1 MAETNV
7 MGTYKFPPNVF
18 DKILDKFSQA
28 VQDGKYHKLDYV
40 FWRKLKTTKNSVR
53 IVVKSDLNGKIF
65 FDIFPD
71 TYIMN
76 SFFADGIDGSFGEY
90 LVDNVCNIFTN
101 DYAIECSE
109 KFLEYKLRNAK
120 KTIKKNNDVAKN
132 NNVVKFSDESDYI
145 KAYDE
150 ATGWDTE
157 FSCASLS
164 DKDLQKILGESCVVI
179 SDEEAQKILEE
190 LHNTPIAAVS
200 DSDCITGKVASIDSN
215 TIFVGGNIATAT
227 TTLGG
232 RIDAIEDK
240 CAMIDNDYIDDRINK
255 VLNEQN
261 TFNNNVDNKKGNK
274 KMKAFN
280 FDFGPCTTDN
290 IRMSMYGLAVKNANG
305 TWVSYNPESKEIID
319 VDIFNF
325 DGGKFLYKM
334 PVAIKDVKVGDIVIH
349 NRKAMFVIEVAETG
363 MTAIDPQAGEEK
375 KILLTKSPFGFNF
388 ATKVV
393 SLFNMTSD
401 APTPDAPFGNM
412 LPFLMMSENSGEFD
426 MNTMLMLSMMGGQS
440 GMDFSKNPMMMYF
453 LMKDSKNAD
462 DLLPL
467 MFMGNL
473 CK

>member
-1 MAETNV
+1 MAESNV
-7 MGTYKFPPNVF
+7 MGIYEFPSNIF
-18 DKILDKFSQA
+18 DKILDNFSQA
-28 VQDGKYHKLDYV
+28 VKNNKYYKLDYV
-40 FWRKLKTTKNSVR
+40 FWRKLKTNSVKR
-53 IVVKSDLNGKIF
+53 IDIKSDLNGKIF

-71 TYIMN
+71 AYIMN

-90 LVDNVCNIFTN
+90 LADDVCNIFTN

-109 KFLEYKLRNAK
+109 KFLEYKMRRAK
-120 KTIKKNNDVAKN
+120 KTVEKN
-132 NNVVKFSDESDYI
+132 NNISKTRDELDCT
-145 KAYDE
+145 KAYDK
-150 ATGWDTE
+150 AGWDTE
-157 FSCASLS
+157 FSSAWTIP
-164 DKDLQKILGESCVVI
+164 DEDLP
-179 SDEEAQKILEE
+179 KILEK
-190 LHNTPIAAVS
+190 LNTTPITVATP
-200 DSDCITGKVASIDSN
+200 DEDCITGKVASVDSN
-215 TIFVGGNIATAT
+215 TIFASTLTPITAT
-227 TTLGG
+227 LGSQ
-232 RIDAIEDK
+232 IDTIKDK
-240 CAMIDNDYIDDRINK
+240 CSMIDTDYINDRINK

-261 TFNNNVDNKKGNK
+261 TFNNVDDKKGNN

-280 FDFGPCTTDN
+280 FDFGPCTNDN
-290 IRMSMYGLAVKNANG
+290 IRMSMYGLAVKNAAG

-349 NRKAMFVIEVAETG
+349 NRKAMFVTEITEAG

-412 LPFLMMSENSGEFD
+412 LPFLMMSENNGEFD
-426 MNTMLMLSMMGGQS
+426 MNTMLMLSMMGGQGS
-440 GMDFSKNPMMMYF
+440 MDFAKNPMMMYF
-453 LMKDSKNAD
+453 LMKDTKNMD
-462 DLLPL
+462 ELLPL

>member
-1 MAETNV
+1 MAESNV

-18 DKILDKFSQA
+18 DKVLDKFSQA

-109 KFLEYKLRNAK
+109 KFLEYKMRKAK
-120 KTIKKNNDVAKN
+120 KTVEKNNDISKTRDD
-132 NNVVKFSDESDYI
+132 FDYI
-145 KAYDE
+145 KVYDK
-150 ATGWDTE
+150 GIWSTE
-157 FSCASLS
+157 FSCANT
-164 DKDLQKILGESCVVI
+164 I
-179 SDEEAQKILEE
+179 SDEEAQKILGE
-190 LHNTPIAAVS
+190 LNTTPITVVPN
-200 DSDCITGKVASIDSN
+200 SDCMTGKVASINSNAIFATTLVDS
-215 TIFVGGNIATAT
+215 AT

-240 CAMIDNDYIDDRINK
+240 CAMIDNDYIDGRINK

-349 NRKAMFVIEVAETG
+349 NRKAMFVTEVAETG

>member
-7 MGTYKFPPNVF
+7 MGIFEFPPNIF
-18 DKILDKFSQA
+18 DKILDRFSQA
-28 VQDGKYHKLDYV
+28 VQDNKYQKLDYV
-40 FWRKLKTTKNSVR
+40 FWRKLKTSKNSVR
-53 IVVKSDLNGKIF
+53 IVVKSDFNGKIF
-65 FDIFPD
+65 FDVFPD

-76 SFFADGIDGSFGEY
+76 SFFANADDGSFGEY
-90 LVDNVCNIFTN
+90 LIDNVCNIFTN
-101 DYAIECSE
+101 DYAVECSE
-109 KFLEYKLRNAK
+109 KFLEYKMRRAKK
-120 KTIKKNNDVAKN
+120 KTIEKNNDISKTRDKLYCAK
-132 NNVVKFSDESDYI
+132 VYD
-145 KAYDE
+145 KA
-150 ATGWDTE
+150 AGWNTE
-157 FSCASLS
+157 FSTAWT
-164 DKDLQKILGESCVVI
+164 I
-179 SDEEAQKILEE
+179 SDEEAQKILGE
-190 LHNTPIAAVS
+190 LNTTPIMVVPN
-200 DSDCITGKVASIDSN
+200 SDCMTGKVASIDSN
-215 TIFVGGNIATAT
+215 TIFATSAPGT
-227 TTLGG
+227 ITLGSQ
-232 RIDAIEDK
+232 IDAIKDK
-240 CAMIDNDYIDDRINK
+240 CAMLDNDYIDDRINK

-261 TFNNNVDNKKGNK
+261 TFNNNVDDKKGNK

-363 MTAIDPQAGEEK
+363 MTAIDPQVGEEK

>member
-7 MGTYKFPPNVF
+7 MGIFEFPPNIF

-28 VQDGKYHKLDYV
+28 VQDNKYQKLDYV
-40 FWRKLKTTKNSVR
+40 FWRKLKTSKNMVR
-53 IVVKSDLNGKIF
+53 IVVKSDLNGKLF
-65 FDIFPD
+65 FDIYPD
-71 TYIMN
+71 VYTINY
-76 SFFADGIDGSFGEY
+76 SFFVNGIDGSFGKY
-90 LVDNVCNIFTN
+90 LIDNICNIFT
-101 DYAIECSE
+101 DKYAIKCSE
-109 KFLEYKLRNAK
+109 KFFEYKMRRAK
-120 KTIKKNNDVAKN
+120 KTVEKNNDISKTC
-132 NNVVKFSDESDYI
+132 DDLDYT
-145 KAYDE
+145 KVCA
-150 ATGWDTE
+150 GWNTE
-157 FSCASLS
+157 FSTAWT
-164 DKDLQKILGESCVVI
+164 I
-179 SDEEAQKILEE
+179 SDEEAKKILGE
-190 LHNTPIAAVS
+190 LNATPITVVPN
-200 DSDCITGKVASIDSN
+200 SDCMTGKVASIDSN
-215 TIFVGGNIATAT
+215 AIFAT
-227 TTLGG
+227 TLADPDTITLGSQ
-232 RIDAIEDK
+232 IDAIKDK

-261 TFNNNVDNKKGNK
+261 TFNNNVDDKKGNK

-334 PVAIKDVKVGDIVIH
+334 PVAIKDIAPGMVIVH
-349 NRKAMFVIEVAETG
+349 NRKAMFVIEVGDSGITVV
-363 MTAIDPQAGEEK
+363 DPQAGEEK
-375 KILLTKSPFGFNF
+375 KILPTKNCFNF
-388 ATKVV
+388 NFYTRVV
-393 SLFNMTSD
+393 SLFDFFMKSPEN
-401 APTPDAPFGNM
+401 APSAENPFGNM
-412 LPFLMMSENSGEFD
+412 LPVFMMSENSGEFD
-426 MNTMLMLSMMGGQS
+426 MNTMLMLSMMGGQG

>member
-18 DKILDKFSQA
+18 DKVLDKFSQA

-40 FWRKLKTTKNSVR
+40 FWRKLKITKNSVR

-65 FDIFPD
+65 FEVFPD

-109 KFLEYKLRNAK
+109 KFLEYKMRRAK
-120 KTIKKNNDVAKN
+120 KTVEKNNDISKTR
-132 NNVVKFSDESDYI
+132 DDLDYI
-145 KAYDE
+145 KVYDK
-150 ATGWDTE
+150 GIWSTE
-157 FSCASLS
+157 FSCANT
-164 DKDLQKILGESCVVI
+164 I
-179 SDEEAQKILEE
+179 SDEEAKKILGE
-190 LHNTPIAAVS
+190 LNTTPIMVVP
-200 DSDCITGKVASIDSN
+200 DSDCMTGKVASINSN
-215 TIFVGGNIATAT
+215 AIFATSIAPDTI
-227 TTLGG
+227 TLGG
-232 RIDAIEDK
+232 SQIDAIKDK
-240 CAMIDNDYIDDRINK
+240 CAIIDSDYIDDRINK

-261 TFNNNVDNKKGNK
+261 TFNNNVDDKKGNK

-325 DGGKFLYKM
+325 DGGKFLYKI
-334 PVAIKDVKVGDIVIH
+334 PIAIKDIAPGMVIVH
-349 NRKAMFVIEVAETG
+349 NRKAMFVIEVG
-363 MTAIDPQAGEEK
+363 DSGIMVVDPQAGEEK
-375 KILLTKSPFGFNF
+375 KILPTKNCFNF
-388 ATKVV
+388 NFYTRVV
-393 SLFNMTSD
+393 SLFDSFMKSPEN
-401 APTPDAPFGNM
+401 APSAENPFGNM

-426 MNTMLMLSMMGGQS
+426 MNTMLMLSMMGGQG

>member
-1 MAETNV
+1 MAESNV

-18 DKILDKFSQA
+18 DKILDNFSQA
-28 VQDGKYHKLDYV
+28 VQDNKYHKLDYV
-40 FWRKLKTTKNSVR
+40 FWRKLKTSKNSVR

-65 FDIFPD
+65 FEVFPD

-76 SFFADGIDGSFGEY
+76 SFFAGGIDGSFGEY
-90 LVDNVCNIFTN
+90 LADNVCNIFTN

-109 KFLEYKLRNAK
+109 KFLEYKMRRAK
-120 KTIKKNNDVAKN
+120 KTVEKNNDISKTRDDA
-132 NNVVKFSDESDYI
+132 FSKLVD
-145 KAYDE
+145 
-150 ATGWDTE
+150 WNTE
-157 FSCASLS
+157 FSTAWT
-164 DKDLQKILGESCVVI
+164 I
-179 SDEEAQKILEE
+179 SDEDAQKILEE
-190 LHNTPIAAVS
+190 LNTTPITVVS
-200 DSDCITGKVASIDSN
+200 NDDCATGKVASINSN
-215 TIFVGGNIATAT
+215 EVFTCTIAPAT
-227 TTLGG
+227 TTLGSQ
-232 RIDAIEDK
+232 IEAIKDK

-261 TFNNNVDNKKGNK
+261 TFNNVDDKKGNN

-280 FDFGPCTTDN
+280 FDFGPCTNDN

-334 PVAIKDVKVGDIVIH
+334 PVAVKDVKVGDIVIH
-349 NRKAMFVIEVAETG
+349 NRKAMFVIDVSDAG

-412 LPFLMMSENSGEFD
+412 LPFLMLSENSGEFD

>member
-1 MAETNV
+1 MAESNV

-18 DKILDKFSQA
+18 DKVLDKFSQA
-28 VQDGKYHKLDYV
+28 IQDGKYHKLDYV

-109 KFLEYKLRNAK
+109 KFLEYKMRKAK
-120 KTIKKNNDVAKN
+120 KTVEKNNDISKTR
-132 NNVVKFSDESDYI
+132 DDLDYI
-145 KAYDE
+145 KVYDK
-150 ATGWDTE
+150 GIWSTE
-157 FSCASLS
+157 FSCANT
-164 DKDLQKILGESCVVI
+164 I
-179 SDEEAQKILEE
+179 SDEEAQKILGK
-190 LHNTPIAAVS
+190 LNTTPIVAVP
-200 DSDCITGKVASIDSN
+200 DSDCGFETGKVASINSN
-215 TIFVGGNIATAT
+215 AIFAT
-227 TTLGG
+227 TLADPATITLGSQ
-232 RIDAIEDK
+232 IDAIKDK
-240 CAMIDNDYIDDRINK
+240 CAMLDNDYIDDRINK

-261 TFNNNVDNKKGNK
+261 TSNNNVDDKKGNK

-349 NRKAMFVIEVAETG
+349 NRKAMFVIDVSETG

-426 MNTMLMLSMMGGQS
+426 MNTMLMLSMMGGQG

>member
-1 MAETNV
+1 MAESNV
-7 MGTYKFPPNVF
+7 MGTYQFPPNVF
-18 DKILDKFSQA
+18 NKILDNFSQA
-28 VQDGKYHKLDYV
+28 VQDNKYHKLDYV
-40 FWRKLKTTKNSVR
+40 FWRKLKTSKNSIR

-76 SFFADGIDGSFGEY
+76 SFFADAGDGSFGEY

-109 KFLEYKLRNAK
+109 KFLEYKMRRAK
-120 KTIKKNNDVAKN
+120 KTVEKN
-132 NNVVKFSDESDYI
+132 NNISNTHDELDCT
-145 KAYDE
+145 KAYDK
-150 ATGWDTE
+150 ATGWNTE
-157 FSCASLS
+157 FSTAWT
-164 DKDLQKILGESCVVI
+164 I
-179 SDEEAQKILEE
+179 SDEEAQKILGE
-190 LHNTPIAAVS
+190 LNTTPIVAVP
-200 DSDCITGKVASIDSN
+200 DSDCSLETGKVASINSN
-215 TIFVGGNIATAT
+215 TIFAT
-227 TTLGG
+227 TLTDPTTITLGNQ
-232 RIDAIEDK
+232 IDAIKDK
-240 CAMIDNDYIDDRINK
+240 CAMIDDDYINDRINK

-261 TFNNNVDNKKGNK
+261 TFNNNVDDKKGNN

-305 TWVSYNPESKEIID
+305 AWVSYNPESKEIID
-319 VDIFNF
+319 VDILNF

-349 NRKAMFVIEVAETG
+349 NRKAMFVIDVSETG

-426 MNTMLMLSMMGGQS
+426 MNTMLMLSMMGGQG
-440 GMDFSKNPMMMYF
+440 GMDFAKNPMMMYF
-453 LMKDSKNAD
+453 LMKDTKNMD
-462 DLLPL
+462 ELLPL

>member
-7 MGTYKFPPNVF
+7 MGIFEFPPNIF
-18 DKILDKFSQA
+18 DKILDRFSQA
-28 VQDGKYHKLDYV
+28 VQDNKYQKLDYV
-40 FWRKLKTTKNSVR
+40 FWRKLKTFKNMVR
-53 IVVKSDLNGKIF
+53 IVIKSDLNGKLF
-65 FDIFPD
+65 FDIYPD
-71 TYIMN
+71 VYTINY
-76 SFFADGIDGSFGEY
+76 SFFVDGIDGSFGKY
-90 LVDNVCNIFTN
+90 LLDNICNIFT
-101 DYAIECSE
+101 DKYAIKCSE
-109 KFLEYKLRNAK
+109 KLFEYKMRKAK
-120 KTIKKNNDVAKN
+120 KTTEKNNDISKTR
-132 NNVVKFSDESDYI
+132 DDLDYT
-145 KAYDE
+145 KVCA
-150 ATGWDTE
+150 GWNTE
-157 FSCASLS
+157 FSTAWT
-164 DKDLQKILGESCVVI
+164 I
-179 SDEEAQKILEE
+179 SDEEAQKILGE
-190 LHNTPIAAVS
+190 LNTTPIMVVP
-200 DSDCITGKVASIDSN
+200 DSDCMTGKVASINSN
-215 TIFVGGNIATAT
+215 AIFAT
-227 TTLGG
+227 TLATPDTITLGSQ
-232 RIDAIEDK
+232 INAIKDK
-240 CAMIDNDYIDDRINK
+240 CAMIDNDYIDDRVNK

-261 TFNNNVDNKKGNK
+261 TFNNNVDNKKGNN

-280 FDFGPCTTDN
+280 FDFGPCTNDN

-349 NRKAMFVIEVAETG
+349 ARKAMFVIDVSETG

-375 KILLTKSPFGFNF
+375 KILLTRSPFGFNY

-412 LPFLMMSENSGEFD
+412 LPFLMLSENSGEFD
-426 MNTMLMLSMMGGQS
+426 MNTMLMLSMMSGQS

-467 MFMGNL
+467 MFMSNL

>member
-7 MGTYKFPPNVF
+7 MGIFEFPPNIF
-18 DKILDKFSQA
+18 DKILDRFSQA
-28 VQDGKYHKLDYV
+28 VQDNKYQKLDYV
-40 FWRKLKTTKNSVR
+40 FWRKLKTSKNKVR
-53 IVVKSDLNGKIF
+53 IVVKSDLNGKLF
-65 FDIFPD
+65 FDIYPD
-71 TYIMN
+71 VYTINY
-76 SFFADGIDGSFGEY
+76 SFFVDGIDGSFGKY
-90 LVDNVCNIFTN
+90 LIDNVCNIFTN
-101 DYAIECSE
+101 DYAIKCSE
-109 KFLEYKLRNAK
+109 KFFEYKMRRAK
-120 KTIKKNNDVAKN
+120 KTTEKNNDISKTC
-132 NNVVKFSDESDYI
+132 DELDYT
-145 KAYDE
+145 KVYDK
-150 ATGWDTE
+150 TKWMTE
-157 FSCASLS
+157 FSCANS
-164 DKDLQKILGESCVVI
+164 I
-179 SDEEAQKILEE
+179 SDEEAQKILGE
-190 LHNTPIAAVS
+190 LRTTPIAVVP
-200 DSDCITGKVASIDSN
+200 DSHCILEAGKVASTDSN
-215 TIFVGGNIATAT
+215 AIFAT
-227 TTLGG
+227 TLASAPDTITLGSQ
-232 RIDAIEDK
+232 IDAIKDK

-334 PVAIKDVKVGDIVIH
+334 PVAIKDIAPGMVIVH
-349 NRKAMFVIEVAETG
+349 NRKAMFVIEVGDSGITVV
-363 MTAIDPQAGEEK
+363 DPQAGEEK
-375 KILLTKSPFGFNF
+375 KILPTKNCFNF
-388 ATKVV
+388 NFYTRVV
-393 SLFNMTSD
+393 SLFDSFMKSPEN

>member
-1 MAETNV
+1 MAETNMLEV
-7 MGTYKFPPNVF
+7 YQFSPNAF
-18 DKILDKFSQA
+18 DKILEDFSEAVADGNYAKLSYSNWRRLKTSKWSIKIIIRIDLVGKFYFTIYPNAYGSDYFICGA
-28 VQDGKYHKLDYV
+28 DDDSFGKYLIDNIDY
-40 FWRKLKTTKNSVR
+40 
-53 IVVKSDLNGKIF
+53 
-65 FDIFPD
+65 
-71 TYIMN
+71 
-76 SFFADGIDGSFGEY
+76 
-90 LVDNVCNIFTN
+90 IFT
-101 DYAIECSE
+101 D
-109 KFLEYKLRNAK
+109 EYKVFHSKEFSEYKQEMLK
-120 KTIKKNNDVAKN
+120 KYNNIKTEVKNNSYSAKVYDKTAGWN
-132 NNVVKFSDESDYI
+132 AEFSSAWTISDED
-145 KAYDE
+145 A
-150 ATGWDTE
+150 
-157 FSCASLS
+157 
-164 DKDLQKILGESCVVI
+164 QKILGKLN
-179 SDEEAQKILEE
+179 A
-190 LHNTPIAAVS
+190 TPITVAS
-200 DSDCITGKVASIDSN
+200 DGDCLTGKVASIDSN
-215 TIFVGGNIATAT
+215 AIFAGGNIAT

-334 PVAIKDVKVGDIVIH
+334 PVAIKDIAPGMVIVH
-349 NRKAMFVIEVAETG
+349 NRKAMFVIEVG
-363 MTAIDPQAGEEK
+363 DSGIMVVDPQAGEEK
-375 KILLTKSPFGFNF
+375 KILPTKNCFNF
-388 ATKVV
+388 NFYTRVV
-393 SLFNMTSD
+393 SLFDSFMKSPEN
-401 APTPDAPFGNM
+401 APSVENPFGNM
-412 LPFLMMSENSGEFD
+412 LPLFMLSENSGEFD
-426 MNTMLMLSMMGGQS
+426 MNTMLMLSMMSGQS

>member
-1 MAETNV
+1 MAESNV

-18 DKILDKFSQA
+18 DKVLDKFSQA

-53 IVVKSDLNGKIF
+53 IVIKSDLNGKIF

-76 SFFADGIDGSFGEY
+76 SFFANGIDGSFGEY

-109 KFLEYKLRNAK
+109 KFLEYKMRRAK
-120 KTIKKNNDVAKN
+120 KTVEKNNDISKTR
-132 NNVVKFSDESDYI
+132 DDLDYI
-145 KAYDE
+145 KVYDK
-150 ATGWDTE
+150 GMWSTE
-157 FSCASLS
+157 FSCANT
-164 DKDLQKILGESCVVI
+164 I
-179 SDEEAQKILEE
+179 SDEEAQKILGE
-190 LHNTPIAAVS
+190 LNATPITVVS
-200 DSDCITGKVASIDSN
+200 DDDCLTGKVASINSSGVFSN
-215 TIFVGGNIATAT
+215 IIAPAT
-227 TTLGG
+227 TTLGS

-261 TFNNNVDNKKGNK
+261 TFNNNVDDKKGNK

-363 MTAIDPQAGEEK
+363 MTTIDPQAGEEK

-426 MNTMLMLSMMGGQS
+426 MNTMLMLSMMGGQG

>member
-1 MAETNV
+1 MAESNV

-18 DKILDKFSQA
+18 DKVLDKFSQA

-109 KFLEYKLRNAK
+109 KFLEYKMRRAK
-120 KTIKKNNDVAKN
+120 KTVEKNNDISKTR
-132 NNVVKFSDESDYI
+132 DDLDYT
-145 KAYDE
+145 KVCA
-150 ATGWDTE
+150 GWNTE
-157 FSCASLS
+157 FSTAWT
-164 DKDLQKILGESCVVI
+164 I
-179 SDEEAQKILEE
+179 SDEEAQKILGE
-190 LHNTPIAAVS
+190 LNTTPVMVVP
-200 DSDCITGKVASIDSN
+200 DNDCITGKVASIDSN
-215 TIFVGGNIATAT
+215 AIFATSTPDTI
-227 TTLGG
+227 TLGSQ
-232 RIDAIEDK
+232 IDAIKDK
-240 CAMIDNDYIDDRINK
+240 CAMIDNDYIDGRINK

-334 PVAIKDVKVGDIVIH
+334 PVAIKDIAPGMVIVH
-349 NRKAMFVIEVAETG
+349 NRKAMFVIEVGDSGITVV
-363 MTAIDPQAGEEK
+363 DPQAGEEK
-375 KILLTKSPFGFNF
+375 KILPTKNCFNF
-388 ATKVV
+388 NFYTRVV
-393 SLFNMTSD
+393 SLFDSFMKSPEN
-401 APTPDAPFGNM
+401 APSVENPFGNM

>member
-1 MAETNV
+1 MAESNV

-18 DKILDKFSQA
+18 DKILDNFSQA
-28 VQDGKYHKLDYV
+28 VQDNKYHKLDYV
-40 FWRKLKTTKNSVR
+40 FWRKLKTSKNSVR

-65 FDIFPD
+65 FEVFPD

-76 SFFADGIDGSFGEY
+76 SFFAGGIDGSFGEY
-90 LVDNVCNIFTN
+90 LADNVCNIFTN

-109 KFLEYKLRNAK
+109 KFLEYKMRRAK
-120 KTIKKNNDVAKN
+120 KTVEKNNDISKTRDDA
-132 NNVVKFSDESDYI
+132 FSKLVD
-145 KAYDE
+145 
-150 ATGWDTE
+150 WNTE
-157 FSCASLS
+157 FSTAWT
-164 DKDLQKILGESCVVI
+164 I
-179 SDEEAQKILEE
+179 SDEDAQKILEE
-190 LHNTPIAAVS
+190 LNTTPITVVS
-200 DSDCITGKVASIDSN
+200 NDDCATGKVASINSN
-215 TIFVGGNIATAT
+215 GVFTCTIAPAT
-227 TTLGG
+227 TTLGSQ
-232 RIDAIEDK
+232 IEAIKDK

-261 TFNNNVDNKKGNK
+261 TFNNVDDKKGNN

-280 FDFGPCTTDN
+280 FDFGPCTNDN

-334 PVAIKDVKVGDIVIH
+334 PVAVKDVKVGDIVIH
-349 NRKAMFVIEVAETG
+349 NRKAMFVIDVSDAG

-412 LPFLMMSENSGEFD
+412 LPFLMLSENSGEFD

>member
-18 DKILDKFSQA
+18 DKILDNFSQA
-28 VQDGKYHKLDYV
+28 VQDNKYHKLDYV
-40 FWRKLKTTKNSVR
+40 FWRKLKTSKNSVR

-65 FDIFPD
+65 FDVFPD

-76 SFFADGIDGSFGEY
+76 SFFANADDGSFGEF
-90 LVDNVCNIFTN
+90 LADNVCNIFTN

-109 KFLEYKLRNAK
+109 KFLEYKMRRAK
-120 KTIKKNNDVAKN
+120 KTVEKNNDISKTR
-132 NNVVKFSDESDYI
+132 DDLDYT
-145 KAYDE
+145 KVCA
-150 ATGWDTE
+150 GWNTE
-157 FSCASLS
+157 FSSAWT
-164 DKDLQKILGESCVVI
+164 I
-179 SDEEAQKILEE
+179 SDEEAQKILGE
-190 LHNTPIAAVS
+190 LNATPITVVP

-215 TIFVGGNIATAT
+215 AIFATSTPSTI
-227 TTLGG
+227 TLGS

-261 TFNNNVDNKKGNK
+261 TFNNNVDDKKGNK

-334 PVAIKDVKVGDIVIH
+334 PVAIKDIAPGMVIVH
-349 NRKAMFVIEVAETG
+349 NRKAMFVIEVGDSGITVV
-363 MTAIDPQAGEEK
+363 DPQAGEEK
-375 KILLTKSPFGFNF
+375 KILPTKNCFNF
-388 ATKVV
+388 NFYTRVV
-393 SLFNMTSD
+393 SLFDSFMKSPEN
-401 APTPDAPFGNM
+401 APSAENPFGNM
-412 LPFLMMSENSGEFD
+412 LPIFMMSENSGEFD
-426 MNTMLMLSMMGGQS
+426 MNTMLMLSMMGGQG

>member
-7 MGTYKFPPNVF
+7 MGIFEFPPNIF
-18 DKILDKFSQA
+18 DKILDRFSQA
-28 VQDGKYHKLDYV
+28 VQDNKYQKFDYV
-40 FWRKLKTTKNSVR
+40 FWRKLKTSKNKVR
-53 IVVKSDLNGKIF
+53 IVVKSDLNGKLF
-65 FDIFPD
+65 FNIYPD
-71 TYIMN
+71 VYITN
-76 SFFADGIDGSFGEY
+76 YSFFVDGIDGSFGKY
-90 LVDNVCNIFTN
+90 LLDNICNIFTN
-101 DYAIECSE
+101 DYAIKCSE
-109 KFLEYKLRNAK
+109 KFFEYKMRRAK
-120 KTIKKNNDVAKN
+120 KTTEKNNDISKTW
-132 NNVVKFSDESDYI
+132 DGLDYT
-145 KAYDE
+145 KVYDK
-150 ATGWDTE
+150 GMWSTE
-157 FSCASLS
+157 FSCANT
-164 DKDLQKILGESCVVI
+164 I
-179 SDEEAQKILEE
+179 SDEEAKKILGE
-190 LHNTPIAAVS
+190 LNATPITVVPN
-200 DSDCITGKVASIDSN
+200 SDCLTGKVASINSN
-215 TIFVGGNIATAT
+215 AIFAT
-227 TTLGG
+227 TLADPATITLGSQ
-232 RIDAIEDK
+232 IDAIKDK
-240 CAMIDNDYIDDRINK
+240 CAMLDNDYIDDRINK

-261 TFNNNVDNKKGNK
+261 TFNNNVDDKKGNK

-426 MNTMLMLSMMGGQS
+426 MNTMLMLSMMGGQG

>member
-1 MAETNV
+1 MAESNV

-18 DKILDKFSQA
+18 DKILDNFSQA
-28 VQDGKYHKLDYV
+28 VQDNKYHKLDYV
-40 FWRKLKTTKNSVR
+40 FWRKLKTSKNSVR

-65 FDIFPD
+65 FEVFPD

-76 SFFADGIDGSFGEY
+76 SFFADGIDGSFGEF
-90 LVDNVCNIFTN
+90 LADNVCNIFTN

-109 KFLEYKLRNAK
+109 KFLEYKMKKAK
-120 KTIKKNNDVAKN
+120 KTVEKN
-132 NNVVKFSDESDYI
+132 NNISKTCDNLDYL
-145 KAYDE
+145 KVYE
-150 ATGWDTE
+150 GWNTE
-157 FSCASLS
+157 FSCESILS
-164 DKDLQKILGESCVVI
+164 DEDIQRITK
-179 SDEEAQKILEE
+179 E
-190 LHNTPIAAVS
+190 LNATPITAVS
-200 DSDCITGKVASIDSN
+200 NDDCLTGKVASINSN
-215 TIFVGGNIATAT
+215 GVFTGGTIAT
-227 TTLGG
+227 TTLGSQ
-232 RIDAIEDK
+232 IEAITDK
-240 CAMIDNDYIDDRINK
+240 CTMIDNDYIDDRINK

-261 TFNNNVDNKKGNK
+261 TFNNVDDKKGNN

-280 FDFGPCTTDN
+280 FDFGPCTNDN

-334 PVAIKDVKVGDIVIH
+334 PVAVKDVKVGDIVIH
-349 NRKAMFVIEVAETG
+349 NRKAMFVIDVSDAG

-412 LPFLMMSENSGEFD
+412 LPFLMLSENSGEFD

>member
-7 MGTYKFPPNVF
+7 IGIFEFQHNIF
-18 DKILDKFSQA
+18 DKILDRFSQA
-28 VQDGKYHKLDYV
+28 VQDNKYQKLDYV
-40 FWRKLKTTKNSVR
+40 FWRKLKTSKNKVR
-53 IVVKSDLNGKIF
+53 IVVKSDLNDKIF
-65 FDIFPD
+65 FDIYPD
-71 TYIMN
+71 VYITN
-76 SFFADGIDGSFGEY
+76 YSFFVDGIDGSFGKY
-90 LVDNVCNIFTN
+90 LLDNICNIFT
-101 DYAIECSE
+101 DKYVIKCSE
-109 KFLEYKLRNAK
+109 KFFEYKMRRAK
-120 KTIKKNNDVAKN
+120 KAAEKN
-132 NNVVKFSDESDYI
+132 NNISNTWDDLNYTKV
-145 KAYDE
+145 YDK
-150 ATGWDTE
+150 GIWNTE
-157 FSCASLS
+157 FSCTNT
-164 DKDLQKILGESCVVI
+164 I
-179 SDEEAQKILEE
+179 SDEEAQKILGK
-190 LHNTPIAAVS
+190 LHTTPIVAVP
-200 DSDCITGKVASIDSN
+200 DSDCSLETGNVAPINSN
-215 TIFVGGNIATAT
+215 TIFATTLTDPTT
-227 TTLGG
+227 TTLGSQ
-232 RIDAIEDK
+232 IEAIKDK
-240 CAMIDNDYIDDRINK
+240 CVMIDNDYIDDRINK

-349 NRKAMFVIEVAETG
+349 NRKAMFVIDVSETG
-363 MTAIDPQAGEEK
+363 MTAIDPQVGEEK

-426 MNTMLMLSMMGGQS
+426 MNTMLMLSMMGGQG

>member
-1 MAETNV
+1 MAESNV

-18 DKILDKFSQA
+18 NKVLDNFSQA

-53 IVVKSDLNGKIF
+53 IVVKSDLSGKIF

-109 KFLEYKLRNAK
+109 KFLEYKMRRAK
-120 KTIKKNNDVAKN
+120 KTVEKNNDISKIR
-132 NNVVKFSDESDYI
+132 DDLDYT
-145 KAYDE
+145 KVCA
-150 ATGWDTE
+150 GWNTE
-157 FSCASLS
+157 FSTAWT
-164 DKDLQKILGESCVVI
+164 I
-179 SDEEAQKILEE
+179 SDEEAQKILGE
-190 LHNTPIAAVS
+190 LNTTPITVVP
-200 DSDCITGKVASIDSN
+200 DSDCMTGKVASINSN
-215 TIFVGGNIATAT
+215 ATFAT
-227 TTLGG
+227 TLATPATITLGS
-232 RIDAIEDK
+232 RIDAIKDK
-240 CAMIDNDYIDDRINK
+240 CAMIDNDYIDGRINK

-349 NRKAMFVIEVAETG
+349 NRKAMFVIDVSETG

>member
-1 MAETNV
+1 MAESDV

-18 DKILDKFSQA
+18 DKVLDKFSQA

-53 IVVKSDLNGKIF
+53 IVIKSDLNGKIF
-65 FDIFPD
+65 FEVFPD

-76 SFFADGIDGSFGEY
+76 SFFAGGIDGSFGEF

-109 KFLEYKLRNAK
+109 KFLEYKMRRAK
-120 KTIKKNNDVAKN
+120 KTVEKNNDISKTRN
-132 NNVVKFSDESDYI
+132 NLDYI
-145 KAYDE
+145 KVYDK
-150 ATGWDTE
+150 GIWSTE
-157 FSCASLS
+157 FSCANT
-164 DKDLQKILGESCVVI
+164 I
-179 SDEEAQKILEE
+179 SDEEAKKILGE
-190 LHNTPIAAVS
+190 LNATPITVVP
-200 DSDCITGKVASIDSN
+200 DSDCMTGKVASIDSN
-215 TIFVGGNIATAT
+215 AIFAT
-227 TTLGG
+227 TLATPDTITLGG
-232 RIDAIEDK
+232 SQIDAIKDK

-261 TFNNNVDNKKGNK
+261 TFNNNVDDKKGNK

-426 MNTMLMLSMMGGQS
+426 MNTMLMLSMMGGQG

>member
-1 MAETNV
+1 MAESNV

-18 DKILDKFSQA
+18 DKVLDKFSQA

-109 KFLEYKLRNAK
+109 KFLEYKMHKAK
-120 KTIKKNNDVAKN
+120 KTVEKNNDISKTW
-132 NNVVKFSDESDYI
+132 DGLDYT
-145 KAYDE
+145 KVYDK
-150 ATGWDTE
+150 TGWTAE
-157 FSCASLS
+157 FSCANT
-164 DKDLQKILGESCVVI
+164 I
-179 SDEEAQKILEE
+179 SDEEAQKILGK
-190 LHNTPIAAVS
+190 LNTTPIVAVP
-200 DSDCITGKVASIDSN
+200 DSDCGFETGKVASINSNAIFATSLADS
-215 TIFVGGNIATAT
+215 TT

-240 CAMIDNDYIDDRINK
+240 CAMIDNDYIDGRINK

-349 NRKAMFVIEVAETG
+349 NRKAMFVTEVAETG

>member
-1 MAETNV
+1 MAGTNV
-7 MGTYKFPPNVF
+7 MGIFEFPSNIF
-18 DKILDKFSQA
+18 DKILDRFSQA
-28 VQDGKYHKLDYV
+28 VQDNKYQKLDYV
-40 FWRKLKTTKNSVR
+40 FWRKLKTSKNKVR
-53 IVVKSDLNGKIF
+53 IVVKSDLNDKIF
-65 FDIFPD
+65 FDIYPD
-71 TYIMN
+71 VYTTNY
-76 SFFADGIDGSFGEY
+76 SFSVDGIDGSFGKY
-90 LVDNVCNIFTN
+90 LLDNICNIFT
-101 DYAIECSE
+101 DKYVIKCSE
-109 KFLEYKLRNAK
+109 KFFEYKMRRAK
-120 KTIKKNNDVAKN
+120 KAAEKN
-132 NNVVKFSDESDYI
+132 NNISNTWDDFDYT
-145 KAYDE
+145 KVYDK
-150 ATGWDTE
+150 GIWNTE
-157 FSCASLS
+157 FSCTNT
-164 DKDLQKILGESCVVI
+164 I
-179 SDEEAQKILEE
+179 SDEEAQKILGK
-190 LHNTPIAAVS
+190 LHTTPIVAVP
-200 DSDCITGKVASIDSN
+200 DSDCSLETGKVASINSN
-215 TIFVGGNIATAT
+215 AIFAT
-227 TTLGG
+227 TLADSATITLGNQ
-232 RIDAIEDK
+232 IDAIKDK
-240 CAMIDNDYIDDRINK
+240 CVMIDNDYIDDRINK

-349 NRKAMFVIEVAETG
+349 NRKAMFVIDVSETG
-363 MTAIDPQAGEEK
+363 MTAIDPQVGEEK

-426 MNTMLMLSMMGGQS
+426 MNTMLMLSMMSGQG

>member
-1 MAETNV
+1 MAESNV

-18 DKILDKFSQA
+18 DKILDNFSQA

-40 FWRKLKTTKNSVR
+40 FWRKLKTSKNSVR

-65 FDIFPD
+65 FDVFPD

-76 SFFADGIDGSFGEY
+76 SFFADGIDGSFGEF
-90 LVDNVCNIFTN
+90 LADNVCNIFTN

-109 KFLEYKLRNAK
+109 KFLEYKMKKAK
-120 KTIKKNNDVAKN
+120 KTVEKNNDISKTR
-132 NNVVKFSDESDYI
+132 DDLDYL
-145 KAYDE
+145 KVYE
-150 ATGWDTE
+150 GWNTE
-157 FSCASLS
+157 FSCKSILS
-164 DKDLQKILGESCVVI
+164 DEDIQRITK
-179 SDEEAQKILEE
+179 E
-190 LHNTPIAAVS
+190 LNTTPITVVS
-200 DSDCITGKVASIDSN
+200 NDDCATGKVASINSN
-215 TIFVGGNIATAT
+215 GVLTSTIAPAT
-227 TTLGG
+227 TTLGSQ
-232 RIDAIEDK
+232 IEAITDK

-261 TFNNNVDNKKGNK
+261 TFNNVDDKKGNN

-280 FDFGPCTTDN
+280 FDFGPCTNDN

-349 NRKAMFVIEVAETG
+349 SRKAMFVIDVSENG

-375 KILLTKSPFGFNF
+375 KILLTRSPFGFNY

-412 LPFLMMSENSGEFD
+412 LPFLMLSENSGEFD

>member
-1 MAETNV
+1 MAESNV

-18 DKILDKFSQA
+18 DKILDNFSQA

-40 FWRKLKTTKNSVR
+40 FWRKLKTSKNSVR

-65 FDIFPD
+65 FDVFPD

-76 SFFADGIDGSFGEY
+76 SFFADGIDGSFGEF
-90 LVDNVCNIFTN
+90 LADNVCNIFTN

-109 KFLEYKLRNAK
+109 KFLEYKMKKAK
-120 KTIKKNNDVAKN
+120 KTVEKN
-132 NNVVKFSDESDYI
+132 NNISKTCDDLDYI
-145 KAYDE
+145 KVYE
-150 ATGWDTE
+150 GWNTE
-157 FSCASLS
+157 FSCESILS
-164 DKDLQKILGESCVVI
+164 DEDIQRITK
-179 SDEEAQKILEE
+179 E
-190 LHNTPIAAVS
+190 LNTTPITVVS
-200 DSDCITGKVASIDSN
+200 NDDCLTGKVASINSN
-215 TIFVGGNIATAT
+215 GVLTSTIIPAT
-227 TTLGG
+227 TTLGSQ
-232 RIDAIEDK
+232 IEAIKDK

-261 TFNNNVDNKKGNK
+261 TFNNVDDKKGNN

-280 FDFGPCTTDN
+280 FDFGPCTNDN

-334 PVAIKDVKVGDIVIH
+334 PVAVKDVKVGDIVIH
-349 NRKAMFVIEVAETG
+349 NRKAMFVIEVSDAG

-412 LPFLMMSENSGEFD
+412 LPFLMLSENSGEFD

>member
-1 MAETNV
+1 MAGTNV
-7 MGTYKFPPNVF
+7 MGIFEFPPNIF
-18 DKILDKFSQA
+18 DKILDRFSQA
-28 VQDGKYHKLDYV
+28 VQDNKYQKLDYV
-40 FWRKLKTTKNSVR
+40 FWCKLKTSKNNVR
-53 IVVKSDLNGKIF
+53 IVVKSDLNDKIF
-65 FDIFPD
+65 FDIYPD
-71 TYIMN
+71 VYTTNY
-76 SFFADGIDGSFGEY
+76 SFFVDGIDGSFGKY
-90 LVDNVCNIFTN
+90 LLDNICNIFI
-101 DYAIECSE
+101 DKYAIKCSE
-109 KFLEYKLRNAK
+109 KFFEYKIRRAK
-120 KTIKKNNDVAKN
+120 KTTEKN
-132 NNVVKFSDESDYI
+132 NNVSKTWDELDYT
-145 KAYDE
+145 KMYDK
-150 ATGWDTE
+150 TGWNTE
-157 FSCASLS
+157 FSCANTIS
-164 DKDLQKILGESCVVI
+164 DEEVQKILG
-179 SDEEAQKILEE
+179 K
-190 LHNTPIAAVS
+190 LHTTPIVAVP
-200 DSDCITGKVASIDSN
+200 DSDCSLETGKVASINSN
-215 TIFVGGNIATAT
+215 AIFAT
-227 TTLGG
+227 TLADSATITLGNQ
-232 RIDAIEDK
+232 IDAIKDK
-240 CAMIDNDYIDDRINK
+240 CVMIDNDYIDDRINK

-261 TFNNNVDNKKGNK
+261 TFNNNVNNKKGNK

-349 NRKAMFVIEVAETG
+349 NRKAMFVIDVSETG
-363 MTAIDPQAGEEK
+363 MTAIDPQVGEEK

-426 MNTMLMLSMMGGQS
+426 MNTMLMLSMMSGQGGV
-440 GMDFSKNPMMMYF
+440 DFSKNPMMMYF

>member
-7 MGTYKFPPNVF
+7 MGIFEFPSNIF
-18 DKILDKFSQA
+18 DKILDRFSQA
-28 VQDGKYHKLDYV
+28 VQDNKYQKLDYV
-40 FWRKLKTTKNSVR
+40 FWRKLKTSKNMVR
-53 IVVKSDLNGKIF
+53 IVVKSDLNGKLF
-65 FDIFPD
+65 FDIYPD
-71 TYIMN
+71 VYTINY
-76 SFFADGIDGSFGEY
+76 SFFVDGIDGSFGKY
-90 LVDNVCNIFTN
+90 LLDNICNIFT
-101 DYAIECSE
+101 DKYAIKCSE
-109 KFLEYKLRNAK
+109 KLFEYKMRKAK
-120 KTIKKNNDVAKN
+120 KTTEKNNDISKTR
-132 NNVVKFSDESDYI
+132 DDLDYT
-145 KAYDE
+145 KVCA
-150 ATGWDTE
+150 GWNTE
-157 FSCASLS
+157 FSTAWT
-164 DKDLQKILGESCVVI
+164 I
-179 SDEEAQKILEE
+179 SDEEAQKILGE
-190 LHNTPIAAVS
+190 LNTTPITVVP
-200 DSDCITGKVASIDSN
+200 DSDCMTGKVASINSN
-215 TIFVGGNIATAT
+215 AIFAT
-227 TTLGG
+227 TLATPDTITLGSQ
-232 RIDAIEDK
+232 INAIKDK

-280 FDFGPCTTDN
+280 FNFGPCTTDN

-349 NRKAMFVIEVAETG
+349 NRKAMFVTEVAETG

-412 LPFLMMSENSGEFD
+412 LPFLMLSENSGEFD
-426 MNTMLMLSMMGGQS
+426 MNTMLMLSMMSGQS

>member
-1 MAETNV
+1 MAESNV

-18 DKILDKFSQA
+18 DKVLDKFSQA

-109 KFLEYKLRNAK
+109 KFFEYKMRKAK
-120 KTIKKNNDVAKN
+120 KTTEKN
-132 NNVVKFSDESDYI
+132 NNISKTWDGLDYT
-145 KAYDE
+145 KVYDK
-150 ATGWDTE
+150 TGWMAE
-157 FSCASLS
+157 ISCANT
-164 DKDLQKILGESCVVI
+164 I
-179 SDEEAQKILEE
+179 SDEEAQKILGK
-190 LHNTPIAAVS
+190 LNATPITLAS
-200 DSDCITGKVASIDSN
+200 DSDCMTGKVASINSN
-215 TIFVGGNIATAT
+215 AIFATTLADFAT

-240 CAMIDNDYIDDRINK
+240 CAIIDNDYIDDRINK

-334 PVAIKDVKVGDIVIH
+334 PVAIKDIAPGMVIVH
-349 NRKAMFVIEVAETG
+349 NRKAMFVIEVGDSGITVV
-363 MTAIDPQAGEEK
+363 DPQAGEEK
-375 KILLTKSPFGFNF
+375 KILPTKNCFNF
-388 ATKVV
+388 NFYTRVV
-393 SLFNMTSD
+393 SLFDSFMKSPEN
-401 APTPDAPFGNM
+401 APSAENPFGNM
-412 LPFLMMSENSGEFD
+412 LPIFMMSENSGEFD
-426 MNTMLMLSMMGGQS
+426 MNTMLMLSMMGGQG

>member
-7 MGTYKFPPNVF
+7 MGIFEFPPNIF
-18 DKILDKFSQA
+18 DKILDRFSQA
-28 VQDGKYHKLDYV
+28 VQDNKYQKLDYV
-40 FWRKLKTTKNSVR
+40 FWRKLKTSKNMVR
-53 IVVKSDLNGKIF
+53 IVVKSDLNGKLF
-65 FDIFPD
+65 FDIYPD
-71 TYIMN
+71 VYTINY
-76 SFFADGIDGSFGEY
+76 SFFVDGIDGSFGKY
-90 LVDNVCNIFTN
+90 LIDNICNIFT
-101 DYAIECSE
+101 DKYAIKCSE
-109 KFLEYKLRNAK
+109 KFFEYKMRRAK
-120 KTIKKNNDVAKN
+120 KTTEKN
-132 NNVVKFSDESDYI
+132 NNISDYI
-145 KAYDE
+145 KVYNKTDELDYTKVYDK
-150 ATGWDTE
+150 GIWSTE
-157 FSCASLS
+157 FSCANT
-164 DKDLQKILGESCVVI
+164 I
-179 SDEEAQKILEE
+179 SDEEAQKILGK
-190 LHNTPIAAVS
+190 LNTTPIVAVP
-200 DSDCITGKVASIDSN
+200 DSDCMTGKVASINSNAIFATTLADS
-215 TIFVGGNIATAT
+215 AT

-349 NRKAMFVIEVAETG
+349 NRKAMFVIDVSETG

-440 GMDFSKNPMMMYF
+440 GMDFSKNPLMMYF

>member
-1 MAETNV
+1 MAESNV

-18 DKILDKFSQA
+18 DKILDNFSQA
-28 VQDGKYHKLDYV
+28 VQDNKYHKLDYV
-40 FWRKLKTTKNSVR
+40 FWRKLKTSKNSVR

-65 FDIFPD
+65 FEVFPD

-76 SFFADGIDGSFGEY
+76 SFFAGGIDGSFGEF
-90 LVDNVCNIFTN
+90 LADNVCNIFTN

-109 KFLEYKLRNAK
+109 KFLEYKMKKAK
-120 KTIKKNNDVAKN
+120 KTVEKN
-132 NNVVKFSDESDYI
+132 NNISKTCDNLDYI
-145 KAYDE
+145 KLYE
-150 ATGWDTE
+150 GWNTE
-157 FSCASLS
+157 FSCGSILS
-164 DKDLQKILGESCVVI
+164 DEDIQRITK
-179 SDEEAQKILEE
+179 E
-190 LHNTPIAAVS
+190 LNTTPITVVS
-200 DSDCITGKVASIDSN
+200 NDDCLTGKVASINSN
-215 TIFVGGNIATAT
+215 GILTSTISPAT
-227 TTLGG
+227 TTLGSQ
-232 RIDAIEDK
+232 IEAIKDK
-240 CAMIDNDYIDDRINK
+240 CAMIDSDYIDDRINK

-261 TFNNNVDNKKGNK
+261 TFNNVDDKKGNN

-280 FDFGPCTTDN
+280 FDFGPCTNDN

-349 NRKAMFVIEVAETG
+349 SRKAMFVIDVSETG

-375 KILLTKSPFGFNF
+375 KILLTRSPFGFNY

-412 LPFLMMSENSGEFD
+412 LPFLMLSENSGEFD

>member
-1 MAETNV
+1 
-7 MGTYKFPPNVF
+7 
-18 DKILDKFSQA
+18 
-28 VQDGKYHKLDYV
+28 
-40 FWRKLKTTKNSVR
+40 
-53 IVVKSDLNGKIF
+53 
-65 FDIFPD
+65 
-71 TYIMN
+71 MN
-76 SFFADGIDGSFGEY
+76 SFFADAGDGSFGEY
-90 LVDNVCNIFTN
+90 LVDNVCNIFTSN
-101 DYAIECSE
+101 YAIECSE
-109 KFLEYKLRNAK
+109 KFFEYKMRRARAK
-120 KTIKKNNDVAKN
+120 KTIEKN
-132 NNVVKFSDESDYI
+132 NNISKTHDELDCT
-145 KAYDE
+145 KAYDKT
-150 ATGWDTE
+150 TGWNTE
-157 FSCASLS
+157 FSSANT
-164 DKDLQKILGESCVVI
+164 I
-179 SDEEAQKILEE
+179 SDEEAQKILGK
-190 LHNTPIAAVS
+190 LHTTPITVVP
-200 DSDCITGKVASIDSN
+200 DSDCSLETGKVASINSN
-215 TIFVGGNIATAT
+215 TIFAT
-227 TTLGG
+227 TLADPTTITLGSQ
-232 RIDAIEDK
+232 IDAIKDK
-240 CAMIDNDYIDDRINK
+240 CAMIDDDYINDRINK

-349 NRKAMFVIEVAETG
+349 NRKAMFVTEVAEAG

-412 LPFLMMSENSGEFD
+412 LPFLMMSESNGEFD
-426 MNTMLMLSMMGGQS
+426 MNTMLMLSMMGGQGS
-440 GMDFSKNPMMMYF
+440 MDFAKNPMMMYF
-453 LMKDSKNAD
+453 LMKDTKNMD
-462 DLLPL
+462 ELLPL

>member
-7 MGTYKFPPNVF
+7 MGIFEFPPNIF
-18 DKILDKFSQA
+18 DKILDRFSQA
-28 VQDGKYHKLDYV
+28 VQDNKYQKLDYV
-40 FWRKLKTTKNSVR
+40 FWRKLKTSKNKVR
-53 IVVKSDLNGKIF
+53 IVVKSDLNGKLF
-65 FDIFPD
+65 FDIYPD
-71 TYIMN
+71 VYTINY
-76 SFFADGIDGSFGEY
+76 SFFVDGIDGSFGKY
-90 LVDNVCNIFTN
+90 LIDNVCNIFTN
-101 DYAIECSE
+101 DYAIKCSE
-109 KFLEYKLRNAK
+109 KFFEYKMRRAK
-120 KTIKKNNDVAKN
+120 KTTEKNNDISKTC
-132 NNVVKFSDESDYI
+132 DELDYT
-145 KAYDE
+145 KVYDK
-150 ATGWDTE
+150 TRWMTE
-157 FSCASLS
+157 FSCANT
-164 DKDLQKILGESCVVI
+164 I
-179 SDEEAQKILEE
+179 SDEEAQKILGE
-190 LHNTPIAAVS
+190 LRTTPIAVVP
-200 DSDCITGKVASIDSN
+200 DSHCSLETGKVASINSN
-215 TIFVGGNIATAT
+215 AIFAT
-227 TTLGG
+227 TLTSAPDTITLGSQ
-232 RIDAIEDK
+232 IDAIKDK

-261 TFNNNVDNKKGNK
+261 TFNNNVDGKKGNK

-334 PVAIKDVKVGDIVIH
+334 PVAIKDIAPGMVIVH
-349 NRKAMFVIEVAETG
+349 NRKAMFVIEVGDSGITVV
-363 MTAIDPQAGEEK
+363 DPQAGEEK
-375 KILLTKSPFGFNF
+375 KILPTKNCFNF
-388 ATKVV
+388 NFYTRVV
-393 SLFNMTSD
+393 SLFDSFMKSPEN
-401 APTPDAPFGNM
+401 TPSAENPFGNM
-412 LPFLMMSENSGEFD
+412 LPFFMMSENSGEFD

>member
-7 MGTYKFPPNVF
+7 MGTYKFPPNIF

-76 SFFADGIDGSFGEY
+76 YFFANAGDGSFGEY

-109 KFLEYKLRNAK
+109 KFFEYKMRRARAK
-120 KTIKKNNDVAKN
+120 KTIEKN
-132 NNVVKFSDESDYI
+132 NNISKTHDELDCT
-145 KAYDE
+145 KAYDKT
-150 ATGWDTE
+150 TGWNTE
-157 FSCASLS
+157 FSSAWIP
-164 DKDLQKILGESCVVI
+164 DEDNI
-179 SDEEAQKILEE
+179 SKILEK
-190 LHNTPIAAVS
+190 LNATPITVVS
-200 DSDCITGKVASIDSN
+200 HDEDCITGKVASVNSN
-215 TIFVGGNIATAT
+215 TIFTDTIASTT
-227 TTLGG
+227 TTLGSQ
-232 RIDAIEDK
+232 IEAIKDK

-261 TFNNNVDNKKGNK
+261 TFNNNVDDKKGNN

-280 FDFGPCTTDN
+280 FDFGPCTNDN

-349 NRKAMFVIEVAETG
+349 NRKAMFVTEIAEAG

-412 LPFLMMSENSGEFD
+412 LPFLMMSESNGEFD
-426 MNTMLMLSMMGGQS
+426 MNTMLMLSMMCGQGS
-440 GMDFSKNPMMMYF
+440 MDFAKNPMMMYF
-453 LMKDSKNAD
+453 LMKDTKNMD
-462 DLLPL
+462 ELLPL

>member
-7 MGTYKFPPNVF
+7 MGIFEFPPNIF
-18 DKILDKFSQA
+18 DKILDRFSQA
-28 VQDGKYHKLDYV
+28 IQDGKYHKLDYV

-76 SFFADGIDGSFGEY
+76 SFFANGIDGSFGEY

-109 KFLEYKLRNAK
+109 KFLEYKMRRAK
-120 KTIKKNNDVAKN
+120 KTVEKNNDISKTR
-132 NNVVKFSDESDYI
+132 DDLDYT
-145 KAYDE
+145 KVCA
-150 ATGWDTE
+150 GWNTE
-157 FSCASLS
+157 FSTAWT
-164 DKDLQKILGESCVVI
+164 I
-179 SDEEAQKILEE
+179 SDEEVQKIVGKL
-190 LHNTPIAAVS
+190 NATPITVVPN
-200 DSDCITGKVASIDSN
+200 SDCMTGKVASINSN
-215 TIFVGGNIATAT
+215 AIFAT
-227 TTLGG
+227 TLADPATITLGSQ
-232 RIDAIEDK
+232 IDAIKDK
-240 CAMIDNDYIDDRINK
+240 CAMLDNDYIDDRINK

-261 TFNNNVDNKKGNK
+261 TFNNNVDDKKGNK

-334 PVAIKDVKVGDIVIH
+334 PVAIKDIAPGMVIVH
-349 NRKAMFVIEVAETG
+349 NRKAMFVIEVGDSGITVV
-363 MTAIDPQAGEEK
+363 DPQAGEEK
-375 KILLTKSPFGFNF
+375 KILPTKNCFNF
-388 ATKVV
+388 NFYTRVV
-393 SLFNMTSD
+393 SLFDSFMKSPEN
-401 APTPDAPFGNM
+401 TPSAENPFGNM

-440 GMDFSKNPMMMYF
+440 GMDFFKNPMMMYF